1 MDNNDYLESDFE
13 PDFGPGFDS
22 EDREPSDFQP
32 KRRRFRLNPRH
43 SKLRNTK
50 KHRHLPAKP
59 TKEMSVRKARRLLF
73 GSRTPGRPSKT
84 LSNQLKQAKRVLQNA
99 GEPLRRKNP
108 KIGTRTRGRPKKLIT
123 VKKEKRPRG
132 RPRKTPTVIKP
143 KRPRGRPKKPVVVS
157 NKVKRPR
164 GRPRKNPLQQLVD
177 NVKERRKK
185 NPEKPS
191 KDEA

>member
-1 MDNNDYLESDFE
+1 MDNNDYLEPDFE
-13 PDFGPGFDS
+13 PNFDS
-22 EDREPSDFQP
+22 EGDKESFQP
-32 KRRRFRLNPRH
+32 KRKRFRLNPRH
-43 SKLRNTK
+43 SKLRNNIK
-50 KHRHLPAKP
+50 KQRHLPAKP
-59 TKEMSVRKARRLLF
+59 TTEMSVRKARRLLF

-108 KIGTRTRGRPKKLIT
+108 KIGTRNRGRPKKLIT

-143 KRPRGRPKKPVVVS
+143 KRPRGRPKKPIVVS

-185 NPEKPS
+185 NPEKLP
-191 KDEA
+191 KDEV